1 MSEKGIHIDI
11 FREKTIDEFSRLI
24 ADPSQKTDTGS
35 AAAAVSAIAA
45 AFLCRATKL
54 IGAENSNVERF
65 EWLKRNSEILRN
77 YFVKLIDE
85 DVKCKGPLRRAEK
98 EDDQNKISAARQ
110 TAISICT
117 EIINMNGKCL
127 EVAEELS
134 GYHDET
140 ASPYIL
146 ESVKLVLASTELCI
160 SYCLKMS
167 RLSSDDTYRYVIR
180 RENELNLQS
189 MHKTAD
195 RIHEMLSCGK

>member
-11 FREKTIDEFSRLI
+11 FREKTVDEFSRLL

-35 AAAAVSAIAA
+35 AAAAVSAVAA

-54 IGAENSNVERF
+54 IGAENSNIERF
-65 EWLKRNSEILRN
+65 EWLERNTEILRN

-98 EDDQNKISAARQ
+98 EADQNKISAARQ

-134 GYHDET
+134 GCHDEI

-146 ESVKLVLASTELCI
+146 ESIKLVLASTELCV

-180 RENELNLQS
+180 RENELNLQA